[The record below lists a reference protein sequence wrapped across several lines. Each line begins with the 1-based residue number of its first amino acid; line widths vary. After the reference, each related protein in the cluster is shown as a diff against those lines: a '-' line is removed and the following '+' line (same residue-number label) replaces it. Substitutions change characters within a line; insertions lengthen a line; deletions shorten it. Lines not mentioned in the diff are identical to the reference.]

1 MSRTSVRLLHT
12 RSVGLP
18 GGYMT
23 VPVRGGEMEEIKHG
37 SVWGTPETGN
47 GGALLTAMPRESHFH
62 QKAHI
67 MQKTPLLIQQI
78 LI

>member
-1 MSRTSVRLLHT
+1 
-12 RSVGLP
+12 
-18 GGYMT
+18 MT
-23 VPVRGGEMEEIKHG
+23 VPVRGGEIEEIKQG

-47 GGALLTAMPRESHFH
+47 GGALLTALPRESHFP

-67 MQKTPLLIQQI
+67 MRKTPLLIQQI